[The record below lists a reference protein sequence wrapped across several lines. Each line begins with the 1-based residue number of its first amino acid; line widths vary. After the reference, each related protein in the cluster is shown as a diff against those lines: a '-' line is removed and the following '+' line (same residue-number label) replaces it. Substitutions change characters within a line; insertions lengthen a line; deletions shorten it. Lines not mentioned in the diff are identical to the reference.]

1 VDCVRSNRQELRRV
15 IMRVAAGQRGYFT
28 AAQAREVGYSYQ
40 AQKFHADHGNWVR
53 VDRGLFRIP
62 EWPVSDDDQLVRWAL
77 WSRGRAVVS
86 HATALAVHGL
96 GDVDPAR
103 VHLSVPRTFRSQAEL
118 VVLHRQPVPE
128 DQSEDHGGY
137 RVSTAARA
145 VAECA
150 EAGLSQEL
158 IDGAV
163 VEALAQGR
171 VTRRWLRA
179 IAADLGLRAELGI
192 ERALQAVPR

>member
-1 VDCVRSNRQELRRV
+1 M
-15 IMRVAAGQRGYFT
+15 IMRLAAGQRGYFT

-62 EWPVSDDDQLVRWAL
+62 EWPVSDDDQLVRWTL
-77 WSRGRAVVS
+77 WSRDRAVVS

-103 VHLSVPRTFRSQAEL
+103 VHLSVPRTFRSQAQL

-163 VEALAQGR
+163 AEALAQGR

-179 IAADLGLRAELGI
+179 IAAELGLRAELGV